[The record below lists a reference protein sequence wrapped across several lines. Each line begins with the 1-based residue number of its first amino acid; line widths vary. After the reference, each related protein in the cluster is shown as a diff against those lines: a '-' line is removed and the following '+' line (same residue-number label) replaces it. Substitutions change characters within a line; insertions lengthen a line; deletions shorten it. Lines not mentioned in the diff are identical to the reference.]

1 MQMTAAMTSG
11 FGQFH
16 TNEADPAKPKKKL
29 TGYVRIDLDG
39 IRLLVDTPMEVNKS
53 QAQWLIPSTLPS
65 RNFRTQEQEGK
76 FVLLWADLDEAM
88 HTLDMVQAALSGIID
103 DADFEIYTSASATE
117 QRQKCRILTGLFK
130 PLSGADWMLCQ
141 EVLNDKLEA
150 AGITPDRASE
160 RTGQLCYLPNR
171 GAFYGTRIQRD
182 GVLLDPL
189 TAWADEITAKRET
202 LVQKAV
208 EIEVVK
214 KAAMARRAALR
225 LSDTPDCIGAF
236 NNAYSVAEILLLA
249 SYDQRGNTFR
259 HPASESG
266 SYSASV
272 KNDRVH
278 SLSSSDPL
286 YTDGGGVGA
295 HDAFSAFCILYAD
308 GDRSAA
314 LKLAGD
320 EWLTVDGVRYNE
332 ARKRQPAG
340 KAQNFNGDVDSLFN
354 DVILRREDVQKMA
367 DAEFLLPNQLVR
379 GHVLVNVS
387 PANGGKTAL
396 WVHNSAVLCTMG
408 LKVFYINVDGSPG
421 DLKRH
426 FEHAS
431 KHGYSL
437 IAPDARSGKST
448 ADVLDKIKSMASG
461 SHACNDYVF
470 IFDTL
475 KKFVDVINKSHAKEF
490 YKVLRSLTAKGVTVV
505 LLAHTNKYKDA
516 DDKAI
521 FEGTADLRNDVDE
534 LVYLDSAMN
543 QQTGCLEI
551 TTRPDKIRAAFKPIS
566 FSIDVKNDRKVTE
579 LNAVIQIR
587 PPAERELLDLI
598 LQAIRE
604 GHYNQGAIIHCVAE
618 QSTHS
623 DKKVRSLLVSHPNE
637 RDPEFTVKKTRVGKG
652 LRYSLTKPVFADFE
666 MI

>member
-1 MQMTAAMTSG
+1 MTFAMASG
-11 FGQFH
+11 FGQYH

-29 TGYVRIDLDG
+29 TGYVSIDLNG

-76 FVLLWADLDEAM
+76 FFLLWADLDEAT
-88 HTLDMVQAALSGIID
+88 HTLDMVQAALSGIIG
-103 DADFEIYTSASATE
+103 DADFEIYTSASASE

-160 RTGQLCYLPNR
+160 RPAQLCYLPNR
-171 GAFYGTRIQRD
+171 GAFYDTRSQRD
-182 GVLLDPL
+182 GVPLDPL

-202 LVQKAV
+202 LTQEAA
-208 EIEVVK
+208 EIENVR
-214 KAAMARRAALR
+214 KAATARRAALS
-225 LSDTPDCIGAF
+225 LSDAPDCIGAF
-236 NNAYSVAEILLLA
+236 NKAYSVAEVLLRA
-249 SYDQRGNTFR
+249 DYDQRGNTFR

-272 KNDRVH
+272 KGGRVH

-286 YTDGGGVGA
+286 YTGGSGGGA

-320 EWLTVDGVRYNE
+320 EWLTVDGVPYNE

-340 KAQNFNGDVDSLFN
+340 KAQNFNGNVDSLFN

-379 GHVLVNVS
+379 GHMLVNVS

-396 WVHNSAVLCTMG
+396 WVHNSALLSVVG
-408 LKVFYINVDGSPG
+408 LKVIYINVDGSPG
-421 DLKRH
+421 DLKHH
-426 FEHAS
+426 FEHAT
-431 KHGYSL
+431 KHGYHVV
-437 IAPDARSGKST
+437 APDARDGKST
-448 ADVLDKIKSMASG
+448 ADVLDKIKSIASG

-490 YKVLRSLTAKGVTVV
+490 YKVLRSLTVKGATVV
-505 LLAHTNKYKDA
+505 LLAHANKYRDA
-516 DDKAI
+516 DDKTI

-534 LVYLDSAMN
+534 LIYLDSAMN
-543 QQTGCLEI
+543 HQTGCLEI

-604 GHYNQGAIIHCVAE
+604 GHHNQGAISHCVADR
-618 QSTHS
+618 STHS
-623 DKKVRSLLVSHPNE
+623 NKKIRSLLLKHPDGQ
-637 RDPEFTVKKTRVGKG
+637 DPEFIVEKTGFGKE
-652 LRYSLTKPVFADFE
+652 LRYSLTEPAFADFE